1 MILGYIRVSTK
12 EQNLDRQIKT
22 LLDLGVEERFLFV
35 DHATGKN
42 LDRPEYQLLKRA
54 IRSGDTLYV
63 HELDR
68 LGRRKQDVLNELK
81 FFKENNIIVRILDVP
96 TTLIDYDSYGDTSKI
111 IFDMVNSILIEV
123 LSTMAEQE
131 VFRLEKRQR
140 EGIDAAKEKGVRF
153 GRPCKP
159 FPKNWEQVYKRWK
172 DKEITAVEAMNA
184 VGFSKTTFYKKV
196 REFERKVC

>member
-1 MILGYIRVSTK
+1 MVLGYIRVSTK

-22 LLDLGVEERFLFV
+22 LLDLGVEERFLFI
-35 DHATGKN
+35 DHATGKK

-54 IRSGDTLYV
+54 IRPGDTLYV

-140 EGIDAAKEKGVRF
+140 EGINAAKEKGVRF